1 MAPRASHARLRGFER
16 HRMSETRAIVFD
28 LDNTLYPQEQFTLSG
43 FLAVANFVEAQF
55 GIPRDR
61 AMRTLRRARRARRG
75 RELQELCARF
85 DLSSTI
91 VPHLVSV
98 VRLHEPGMRLP
109 GPSAIALRKLR
120 QDWRIGVLTNG
131 MPSVQRRKVQ
141 ALGLAPLVD
150 VVLFAEEHGEGG
162 KPHPAPFLAMRERLD
177 VPADRTVFVGDDPS
191 ADIWGAHRAGFRTI
205 FVSRSNNPWP
215 ARLPAPDARVASMRA
230 VPRAAEDL
238 LMGRGWRHVA

>member
-1 MAPRASHARLRGFER
+1 MSDPRS
-16 HRMSETRAIVFD
+16 IVFD
-28 LDNTLYPQEQFTLSG
+28 LDDTLYPQEQFTQSG
-43 FLAVANFVEAQF
+43 FLAVAAFVDAQF

-61 AMRTLRRARRARRG
+61 AMRTLRRARRARGG

-85 DLSSTI
+85 DLSPTI

-98 VRLHEPGMRLP
+98 IRLHEPAIRLP

-120 QDWRIGVLTNG
+120 TNWRIGVLTNG

-141 ALGLAPLVD
+141 ALGLASLVD

-162 KPHPAPFLAMRERLD
+162 KPHPAAFLAMCEGLG
-177 VPADRTVFVGDDPS
+177 ASAGRTVFVGNDPS
-191 ADIWGAHRAGFRTI
+191 ADICGAYRAGFRTI
-205 FVSRSNNPWP
+205 FVSKSTNPWP
-215 ARLPAPDARVASMRA
+215 ALLPAPDARVSSIRA

-238 LMGRGWRHVA
+238 LTGRGWRHVA